1 MLQSEV
7 RSQEWQLS
15 SLDLTSLYYPT
26 FPFGNLFQAGGSS
39 WGGGGEAGSLGSGG
53 RTMTTQG
60 ALARAAAAL
69 LRRID
74 LQPIRAPSA
83 TTTAPRR
90 TTTTTTG
97 TLALASS
104 AMARVS
110 RLALQTREVGRS
122 AMAASSASRKGFL
135 ASFTRGYS
143 GYLSNNPRRGRLDFG
158 RLENYENAL
167 YGLMGVNAV
176 VFASWQVVSPTFMLK
191 HFACSTEAIRNLRP
205 HTLLTSM
212 FSQFDFGHFAVNM
225 LVSLGDLN
233 SHPRRARADP
243 SSPPTPSQ
251 GLYFWGRDIGQLL
264 GGRRLL
270 ALYLAGGLAGTV
282 VQVGLDYANQREY
295 KWGQPRERYCLGASG
310 AVNAIVTLN
319 ILLFRECPS
328 LHLPSIAP
336 LISSSSDSAF

>member
-1 MLQSEV
+1 MEIFFRRV
-7 RSQEWQLS
+7 
-15 SLDLTSLYYPT
+15 DP
-26 FPFGNLFQAGGSS
+26 A
-39 WGGGGEAGSLGSGG
+39 GGGGGAEAGSLGSGG

-60 ALARAAAAL
+60 ALARAVGRVL

-90 TTTTTTG
+90 RTRTTTTKTTKTG

-104 AMARVS
+104 AMARVA
-110 RLALQTREVGRS
+110 RLALQTREVGRSAS

>member
-1 MLQSEV
+1 MAVKFFGSYIFVL
-7 RSQEWQLS
+7 
-15 SLDLTSLYYPT
+15 PN
-26 FPFGNLFQAGGSS
+26 FPFCCWKSFRRARAGGSS
-39 WGGGGEAGSLGSGG
+39 WGGEGVEAGSLGSGG

-69 LRRID
+69 GRGLLRRID

-83 TTTAPRR
+83 TTT
-90 TTTTTTG
+90 TTTTTSTG

-110 RLALQTREVGRS
+110 RLALQTREVGRSAS

>member
-1 MLQSEV
+1 MEI
-7 RSQEWQLS
+7 
-15 SLDLTSLYYPT
+15 
-26 FPFGNLFQAGGSS
+26 FQAGCTRAGVQL
-39 WGGGGEAGSLGSGG
+39 GGGGEAGSLGSGG

-69 LRRID
+69 GRGLLRRID

-83 TTTAPRR
+83 TTT
-90 TTTTTTG
+90 TTTTTSTG

-110 RLALQTREVGRS
+110 RLALQTREVGRSAS

>member
-1 MLQSEV
+1 
-7 RSQEWQLS
+7 
-15 SLDLTSLYYPT
+15 
-26 FPFGNLFQAGGSS
+26 
-39 WGGGGEAGSLGSGG
+39 
-53 RTMTTQG
+53 MTTQG

-90 TTTTTTG
+90 RTRTTTTTKTG

-104 AMARVS
+104 AMARVA
-110 RLALQTREVGRS
+110 RLALQTREVGRSAS

>member
-1 MLQSEV
+1 MAVKFFGSYIFVL
-7 RSQEWQLS
+7 
-15 SLDLTSLYYPT
+15 PN
-26 FPFGNLFQAGGSS
+26 FPFCCWKSFRRARAGGSS
-39 WGGGGEAGSLGSGG
+39 WGGEGVEAGSLGSGG

-69 LRRID
+69 GRGLLRRID

-83 TTTAPRR
+83 TTT
-90 TTTTTTG
+90 TSTG

-110 RLALQTREVGRS
+110 RLALQTREVGRSAS